1 MGLTLKNLLLDG
13 ADRQKAV
20 DEALLLLAV
29 APHAGHGL
37 LVVCRI
43 PVCNKIAKRNGVDVN
58 TIVRL
63 GQVA

>member
-43 PVCNKIAKRNGVDVN
+43 PVCNENNETKWC
-58 TIVRL
+58 
-63 GQVA
+63 